1 MMIDAI
7 TFMYIMMNDGNMM
20 SDGCLMSDGESS
32 FTVGNDS
39 KFRY

>member
-1 MMIDAI
+1 MIDAI
-7 TFMYIMMNDGNMM
+7 TFMYMMMMNGNM

>member
-1 MMIDAI
+1 MIDAI
-7 TFMYIMMNDGNMM
+7 TFIMYAHDNGNM

>member
-1 MMIDAI
+1 MID
-7 TFMYIMMNDGNMM
+7 YIHVHDEWQHENM

>member
-32 FTVGNDS
+32 FTVGNNS
-39 KFRY
+39 KFRH

>member
-32 FTVGNDS
+32 FTVGNNS